1 LELGL
6 GPQRVSDLD
15 LYNFSGF
22 GPSEDRIKPSFLF
35 LNWRDYFAVHVHV
48 KKIFAVMAIN
58 SLNSH
63 YHRPEAPLD
72 QEQITAAYP
81 VEHGQLEVH
90 PKPDFVRESS
100 ETDVQKFLSRSVED
114 IRPRHTDTNSQ
125 STCFDVPDQKT
136 ITTPQEERISAGE
149 SQPARKRSVCHG
161 SNHTQKSEELRN
173 EPSANIPKVTSR
185 GIDSKEPAER
195 PEEKPKNGS

>member
-1 LELGL
+1 MI
-6 GPQRVSDLD
+6 RTH
-15 LYNFSGF
+15 
-22 GPSEDRIKPSFLF
+22 FLF
-35 LNWRDYFAVHVHV
+35 LNWRDCFAVHIHV
-48 KKIFAVMAIN
+48 KKIFAVMAII

-63 YHRPEAPLD
+63 YHRPEASLD

-81 VEHGQLEVH
+81 VEHGQLEAH

-114 IRPRHTDTNSQ
+114 VRPRHTDTNSQ

-136 ITTPQEERISAGE
+136 IATPQEERISAGE

-173 EPSANIPKVTSR
+173 EPSASIPKVTQLQQQ
-185 GIDSKEPAER
+185 PLQ
-195 PEEKPKNGS
+195 